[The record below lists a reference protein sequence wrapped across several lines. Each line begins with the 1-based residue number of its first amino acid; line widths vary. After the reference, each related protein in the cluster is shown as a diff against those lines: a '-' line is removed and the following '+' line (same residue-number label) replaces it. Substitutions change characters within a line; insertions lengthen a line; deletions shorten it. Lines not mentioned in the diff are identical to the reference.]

1 MHFCFRRALFISF
14 FLLVELFF
22 RWRLLLLLLM
32 TKRAGCA
39 RHHRNRGRRHDVMLF
54 NSFLFLLFNAI
65 HARVVVQAPNK
76 SMERILSELNKKRKK
91 RRFVVGPP
99 VRAVPSR
106 KKKVKKKTALHTSS
120 CLHHSFD
127 ANVHYGRRKE

>member
-1 MHFCFRRALFISF
+1 
-14 FLLVELFF
+14 
-22 RWRLLLLLLM
+22 
-32 TKRAGCA
+32 
-39 RHHRNRGRRHDVMLF
+39 MLF

-91 RRFVVGPP
+91 RRFVGWATCA
-99 VRAVPSR
+99 RPSSLE
-106 KKKVKKKTALHTSS
+106 KKVKKKTALHTSS